1 MASPLRGGAFLLGN
15 SLIIVTVSTAALR
28 PTPGER
34 MGTPAPPCS
43 LSRGTER
50 SHSMKNFAKLV
61 VGAAFLAVA
70 ACGEGKGDDK
80 AAADVENAF
89 DAQAQQ
95 LEKAAENASGE
106 AEEQLEDQAEIYE
119 RTGEAAADAIDDVD
133 LNAQAAPAAGGK
145 QR

>member
-1 MASPLRGGAFLLGN
+1 
-15 SLIIVTVSTAALR
+15 
-28 PTPGER
+28 
-34 MGTPAPPCS
+34 
-43 LSRGTER
+43 
-50 SHSMKNFAKLV
+50 MKNFAKLV